1 MNHTFT
7 RQKFQFQTFI
17 HNQDINNTP
26 TKNPTYFFN
35 ENEFYQN
42 SLNQYVVDLYLK
54 EVQESISKL
63 ILQMIKTFGN
73 IL

>member
-1 MNHTFT
+1 M
-7 RQKFQFQTFI
+7 I
-17 HNQDINNTP
+17 ILV
-26 TKNPTYFFN
+26 FN
-35 ENEFYQN
+35 Y
-42 SLNQYVVDLYLK
+42 NQYVVDLYLK